1 MHCLEA
7 RHWIFRSSKMTPWY
21 FVLPHY
27 HLKNNNISNISS
39 TQCVTTIIQI
49 SLEEQI
55 STYCIIV
62 SHGQWISSY
71 LWKVVTVT
79 LARSVFSPP
88 TRKRK
93 AISSI
98 YTSKHL
104 SIISFYP
111 CMHPPVHLSIHPFT
125 HLSMYPATY
134 WSNESLLST
143 YTERVSVKKYTAAAV
158 DSLWVLPFLLLLVL
172 CIFLSA
178 VCESLSQNFPGILLT
193 TSTPGTHLPYLLYY
207 NYCQESF
214 FILKINLI
222 H

>member
-1 MHCLEA
+1 
-7 RHWIFRSSKMTPWY
+7 MTPWY

-39 TQCVTTIIQI
+39 TQRVTTIIQI

-55 STYCIIV
+55 STYCIMV

-79 LARSVFSPP
+79 LARSVFSSS

-98 YTSKHL
+98 YMSKHL

-111 CMHPPVHLSIHPFT
+111 CMHPPVHLSIHPFA
-125 HLSMYPATY
+125 HLSMYPASY
-134 WSNESLLST
+134 WFNEYLLST

-158 DSLWVLPFLLLLVL
+158 DSLWVLSCLLFLIH
-172 CIFLSA
+172 CIFPSA
-178 VCESLSQNFPGILLT
+178 VCESLATEFPGHFIKNMYSRHP
-193 TSTPGTHLPYLLYY
+193 STYLLYY
-207 NYCQESF
+207 NYWQESF

>member
-1 MHCLEA
+1 
-7 RHWIFRSSKMTPWY
+7 MTPWY

-39 TQCVTTIIQI
+39 TQRVTIIQI

-79 LARSVFSPP
+79 LARSIFSSS

-93 AISSI
+93 AVSSI
-98 YTSKHL
+98 YMSKHL

-125 HLSMYPATY
+125 HLPMMGSFPRSGRSLGIGNSNPLQYSCLRNPTDRGVWQSTVHGATQS
-134 WSNESLLST
+134 WTWLS
-143 YTERVSVKKYTAAAV
+143 
-158 DSLWVLPFLLLLVL
+158 D
-172 CIFLSA
+172 
-178 VCESLSQNFPGILLT
+178 
-193 TSTPGTHLPYLLYY
+193 
-207 NYCQESF
+207 
-214 FILKINLI
+214 
-222 H
+222 